1 MAEKKTTAPA
11 KTVACEVLRDFW
23 DAEGN
28 RTVKGTIVDLD
39 PMDAIDLIE
48 AKRIRKVK

>member
-1 MAEKKTTAPA
+1 MSEKKPA
-11 KTVACEVLRDFW
+11 VQTVACEVLRDFW
-23 DAEGN
+23 DKDGE
-28 RTVKGTIVDLD
+28 RIVKGTIVDLD